1 MAAGACMSLKAA
13 PKPAE
18 EAGPAPDPD
27 FAMIWLDCD
36 AANFLN
42 SLICDIVYRW
52 MFVKVARPCVLPPA
66 WNCLSSD
73 TGLWIFSMLYALATF

>member
-13 PKPAE
+13 PKPTE
-18 EAGPAPDPD
+18 EAVPAPDPD
-27 FAMIWLDCD
+27 FAMIWPDCD

-52 MFVKVARPCVLPPA
+52 MFVKVARPCVLAPA
-66 WNCLSSD
+66 LNCLSSD
-73 TGLWIFSMLYALATF
+73 TCLWMFSMLCALAPF